1 MSFEAD
7 TQVLPTMEASPTS
20 HFAQRRSPA
29 ESPKRKI
36 NGTQRQSV
44 SFRVAEGMR
53 ALMEEGGHLRRRELG
68 SSSEPGAS
76 PPIVQ
81 SSEGRSEGLDGRG
94 WVGIG

>member
-1 MSFEAD
+1 M
-7 TQVLPTMEASPTS
+7 
-20 HFAQRRSPA
+20 
-29 ESPKRKI
+29 
-36 NGTQRQSV
+36 

-53 ALMEEGGHLRRRELG
+53 ALMEKGGHLRRRELG

-81 SSEGRSEGLDGRG
+81 SSEGRSEGLDSRG